1 MKNTI
6 LAVMFAVI
14 LFPLTAHSAFPGY
27 PVVPDP
33 ADFGDVR
40 VGQSSAA
47 QTLTMT
53 NRYAVPVTVQQVAVQ
68 DTTNFSISNNQC
80 NGTTIP
86 VLGTCSFDVTFNPQT
101 SGHFVSTTE
110 LQTYGPLTP
119 GLSTVEGN
127 GVEPVVVLLPAS
139 VDFGDQTVGKS
150 SASRFVFLD
159 NRGTADLTITSIT
172 ADPPFSITS
181 DNCSSPLPAHRA
193 CAFWVDFTPTAAGPA
208 SGNATVVDDA
218 SDSPQTV
225 SLTGTGVTT
234 PQPHASLSQTEI
246 DFGGQLVGTT
256 SQVESVTLKNTG
268 TAVLN
273 IASIAVS
280 GDFGVTDDCGA
291 TLAVDASCTI
301 GGTFS
306 PTAAGAATGEI
317 TITDDSS
324 HSPQTVTLTGTGV
337 VHEGPKASLS
347 TTSIDFGQVS
357 NGSSSDPQD
366 YTIENAGD
374 EDMVVSD
381 IEITGDDAA
390 NFTKESDCQKTI
402 RPGESCTGSITFHPN
417 DQKTFSA
424 TVQFTD
430 NTPDSPQTI
439 ALTGIGIAEII
450 SGTGC
455 SVAGTAGGLAL
466 APLGFLLAGLAIARR
481 KRRWGAGRDQ

>member
-1 MKNTI
+1 MKKGI
-6 LAVMFAVI
+6 LAVMAAVI
-14 LFPLTAHSAFPGY
+14 LFPLAAGAAFPGY

-40 VGQSSAA
+40 VGTTSAA

-53 NRYAVPVTVQQVAVQ
+53 NLYAVPVTVQQVAATDPV
-68 DTTNFSISNNQC
+68 NWSVSNNQC
-80 NGTTIP
+80 NGATLQP
-86 VLGTCSFDVTFNPQT
+86 NGTCSFDVAFNPQS
-101 SGHFVSTTE
+101 SGHFVSSTS

-127 GVEPVVVLLPAS
+127 GVAPEVILFPAS
-139 VDFGDQTVGKS
+139 IDFGDQTVGKS
-150 SASRFVFLD
+150 SSARLIALLNDGNAPLAIS
-159 NRGTADLTITSIT
+159 SIVI
-172 ADPPFSITS
+172 DPPFSISS
-181 DNCSSPLPAHRA
+181 DNCPSSLAAHMACSFRA
-193 CAFWVDFTPTAAGPA
+193 TFTPTAAGPA
-208 SGNATVVDDA
+208 SGNATVTDDA

-225 SLTGTGVTT
+225 PLTGNGVTA
-234 PQPHASLSQTEI
+234 PQPHASLSRTEI

-256 SQVESVTLKNTG
+256 SEAEPVTLKNTG

-273 IASIAVS
+273 IAGIAVS
-280 GDFGVTDDCGA
+280 GDFAETDDCGD

-301 GGTFS
+301 GATFS

-347 TTSIDFGQVS
+347 TNAIDFGQV
-357 NGSSSDPQD
+357 NEGTSSEPQD
-366 YTIENAGD
+366 YTIENVGD
-374 EDMVVSD
+374 EDMVVSNID
-381 IEITGDDAA
+381 ITGNDAA

-417 DQKTFSA
+417 DQRTFTA
-424 TVQFTD
+424 AVEFHD
-430 NTPDSPQTI
+430 NTPDTPQTI
-439 ALTGIGIAEII
+439 ALTGVGIYSAI

-455 SVAGTAGGLAL
+455 SVGGTAGAP
-466 APLGFLLAGLAIARR
+466 AFTPLGFLLAGLAMAVR
-481 KRRWGAGRDQ
+481 KRR